1 MITKDE
7 QGTPN
12 AAPFSFFN
20 FFSGFPPVVC
30 VGIGRRDGRPKDSL
44 ANVERSGEF
53 VINLVNEELA
63 QAMNV
68 TATPFPP
75 GVNELEMAGLE
86 VMPSNL
92 VDLPRIAASPVALE
106 CRLHQLVDVDTTA
119 KIVIAHVVA
128 MPKPDLDAIVNT
140 IERERITTTI
150 LVPTVIY
157 SLLARPDIR
166 SRDFSSLRYLCVGAA
181 PLSKDKLSE
190 ALNIFGPVIAQIYGQ
205 TEASSMLTCM
215 TPQDYGQIMEQ
226 PAYGHRLTSCGRP
239 SPFARIAIMN
249 SDGELLP
256 TGERGEVV
264 VRSGM
269 VMQGYLDDPVGQA
282 EASRHGWHHT
292 GDVGYLDEDG
302 FLYIVDRLRDL
313 IISGGFNVFPID
325 IEQVIWGHPGVQ
337 DCAVVGVPD
346 DKWGEAVKAVVQL
359 KPGAQVT
366 EDDIIDLCRRQLG
379 AVKTPKSVEFWEALP
394 KSPLGKVLKKDI
406 RAKFW

>member
-1 MITKDE
+1 MYFDTSQLDQKRCYKLLASTVVPRPIAWMITKDE

-128 MPKPDLDAIVNT
+128 MHVADDAVLDA
-140 IERERITTTI
+140 ERCYIDT
-150 LVPTVIY
+150 
-157 SLLARPDIR
+157 
-166 SRDFSSLRYLCVGAA
+166 
-181 PLSKDKLSE
+181 SK
-190 ALNIFGPVIAQIYGQ
+190 LNLIGR
-205 TEASSMLTCM
+205 
-215 TPQDYGQIMEQ
+215 ME
-226 PAYGHRLTSCGRP
+226 
-239 SPFARIAIMN
+239 SP
-249 SDGELLP
+249 
-256 TGERGEVV
+256 
-264 VRSGM
+264 
-269 VMQGYLDDPVGQA
+269 
-282 EASRHGWHHT
+282 GWYTRTH
-292 GDVGYLDEDG
+292 
-302 FLYIVDRLRDL
+302 DR
-313 IISGGFNVFPID
+313 FKMKQF
-325 IEQVIWGHPGVQ
+325 
-337 DCAVVGVPD
+337 
-346 DKWGEAVKAVVQL
+346 
-359 KPGAQVT
+359 
-366 EDDIIDLCRRQLG
+366 
-379 AVKTPKSVEFWEALP
+379 SVEQWEQSHKP
-394 KSPLGKVLKKDI
+394 
-406 RAKFW
+406 